1 MSIFFLE
8 EGPEIDGGSGKA
20 GEDLSVCKETLLIC
34 PPAHEK
40 RKSLSVERIEYAYKN
55 G

>member
-8 EGPEIDGGSGKA
+8 EGPEIDGGDASDPW
-20 GEDLSVCKETLLIC
+20 ESLTR
-34 PPAHEK
+34 EK
-40 RKSLSVERIEYAYKN
+40 YPK